1 MGDSI
6 FAVAAE
12 EFGFIGSTIM
22 IALFLAFAWRGF
34 YVSRFASDN
43 FGKLLGSGIV
53 VLVVM
58 QSMINIAA
66 LSGLAPL
73 TGIPLIFIS
82 QGGSALAMTL
92 LEMGILLNISRT
104 R

>member
-1 MGDSI
+1 VGDSI

-12 EFGFIGSTIM
+12 EFGFIGSAIM
-22 IALFLAFAWRGF
+22 IGLFIALAWRGF

-53 VLVVM
+53 ILIVV
-58 QSMINIAA
+58 QSLINIAA

-82 QGGSALAMTL
+82 QGGSSLAMTL
-92 LEMGILLNISRT
+92 LEAGILLNISRA